1 MSIGRMKIAP
11 AATSPT
17 ANKFVVSSPPN
28 KSLTPLPLN
37 SPFKEVSGMLRKGT
51 VNVNPS
57 CKEV

>member
-1 MSIGRMKIAP
+1 MKIAP

-17 ANKFVVSSPPN
+17 ANKFEVSKPPN

-37 SPFKEVSGMLRKGT
+37 NPFNEVSGMLRKGT

-57 CKEV
+57 YKVV

>member
-1 MSIGRMKIAP
+1 MKIAP

-57 CKEV
+57 YKEV